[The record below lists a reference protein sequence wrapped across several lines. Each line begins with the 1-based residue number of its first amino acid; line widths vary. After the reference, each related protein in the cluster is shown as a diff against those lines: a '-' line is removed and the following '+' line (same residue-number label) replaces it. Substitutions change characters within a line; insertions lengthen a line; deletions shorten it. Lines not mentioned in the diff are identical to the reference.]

1 MLGSGELGKEFVI
14 SAQRKKLYDKQQ
26 NLGTL
31 FDIPKFLAI

>member
-1 MLGSGELGKEFVI
+1 MKKSFLTS
-14 SAQRKKLYDKQQ
+14 QRKKLYDKQQ